1 MAEEADR
8 IIQVDLPESISDEEE
23 TTPAADNGSRQ
34 SSNTVK
40 PPAICVPNINN
51 PHALELALNSCA
63 GESNYTLRTSKF
75 GVSRIYTVNSEA
87 FRAVVRKLT
96 SLNCKFWH
104 HQLKEDKPYRVVL
117 KGMHASVPK
126 EQIKNA
132 FADLGYE
139 TLNIYCPRKGDW
151 QNEQIC
157 DGDDEATINHRTRQN
172 LFFVNLK
179 YGLKISEVL
188 KVTQLGRHRVTI
200 ERARRR
206 KEVLQCLRCHIFGH
220 SKNYCLQDPICG
232 KCAGPHATGSTLCTS
247 DNYLCINCGGNHA
260 STDKNC
266 PVRIEKGKS
275 LSQTQTQG
283 SLLLLVKAT
292 QSALKKVKA
301 VLMDSFRLRP
311 SEVIFHTPILHDPK
325 VLNLDHLRLAN
336 TTVN

>member
-1 MAEEADR
+1 
-8 IIQVDLPESISDEEE
+8 
-23 TTPAADNGSRQ
+23 
-34 SSNTVK
+34 
-40 PPAICVPNINN
+40 
-51 PHALELALNSCA
+51 
-63 GESNYTLRTSKF
+63 
-75 GVSRIYTVNSEA
+75 
-87 FRAVVRKLT
+87 
-96 SLNCKFWH
+96 
-104 HQLKEDKPYRVVL
+104 
-117 KGMHASVPK
+117 MHASVPK

-179 YGLKISEVL
+179 YGLKISEAL